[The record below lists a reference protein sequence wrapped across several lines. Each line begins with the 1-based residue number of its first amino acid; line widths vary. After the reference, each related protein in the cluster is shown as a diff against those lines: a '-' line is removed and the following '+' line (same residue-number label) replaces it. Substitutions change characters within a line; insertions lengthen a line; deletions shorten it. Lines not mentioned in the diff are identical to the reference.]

1 MKDLK
6 LGIQMGYWGAQPPE
20 DIIGIAKEAENLGY
34 DAIWSAESWGS
45 DVFTPLAW
53 IGAHTSKIKLGTGIA
68 QISARTPA
76 ATAMAA
82 ITLDHLTKGRVGLA
96 WESLDRKWLK
106 VGTVSPFLNRY
117 QELENTSVLLKKF

>member
-1 MKDLK
+1 
-6 LGIQMGYWGAQPPE
+6 MGSSTPRRYYWNCKRE
-20 DIIGIAKEAENLGY
+20 TENLGY

-76 ATAMAA
+76 R
-82 ITLDHLTKGRVGLA
+82 LQWQQSH
-96 WESLDRKWLK
+96 
-106 VGTVSPFLNRY
+106 
-117 QELENTSVLLKKF
+117 